1 MFEIIYKMFI
11 VLLTSM
17 YHLNVNINLM
27 VGNIIQIKS
36 RITTN
41 VNVTVKNIIY
51 VKNITFDILLHTAAS
66 MVNI

>member
-41 VNVTVKNIIY
+41 VNVTVKNII
-51 VKNITFDILLHTAAS
+51 
-66 MVNI
+66 